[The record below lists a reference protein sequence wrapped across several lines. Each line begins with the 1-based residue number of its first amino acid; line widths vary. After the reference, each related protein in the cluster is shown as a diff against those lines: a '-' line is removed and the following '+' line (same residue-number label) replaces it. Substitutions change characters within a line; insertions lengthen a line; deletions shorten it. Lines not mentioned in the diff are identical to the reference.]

1 MQYIVS
7 DDYKRNHMKSLMI
20 YIHTQLNHMII
31 ILNHIDMIMILAGG
45 VLVQPVAKTLPF
57 TGERGG
63 GRYAATNQPGASQ
76 ELASS

>member
-45 VLVQPVAKTLPF
+45 VLVQPGGELPPMVAKTLPF
-57 TGERGG
+57 TGGRGG
-63 GRYAATNQPGASQ
+63 GICSHQPARS
-76 ELASS
+76 